1 MRVGWPFRDAAEI
14 TCTELEPDGT
24 YSRIM
29 VQRHIV
35 QSAPHHALVIV
46 ESIAL
51 AHTLRPYLLFHIQ
64 NWQRNV
70 HTGFWWQNN
79 SLPLIRP
86 KVDLVTGMLRD
97 LCKKDADELIRDGFA
112 RVKALGPDEI
122 LP

>member
-14 TCTELEPDGT
+14 TCTEREPDGR

-35 QSAPHHALVIV
+35 QFTARHALVCV
-46 ESIAL
+46 ESIGR
-51 AHTLRPYLLFHIQ
+51 AHTLTPYLLFHIQ

-70 HTGFWWQNN
+70 HTGFWWRVN
-79 SLPLIRP
+79 SLPLTRP
-86 KVDLVTGMLRD
+86 KVDLVTGILRD
-97 LCKKDADELIRDGFA
+97 LCKKDADELISDGFA